1 MIQRKKIP
9 SMGANLWK
17 VVAFLSAFLAGVLC
31 ERLGFFAFLSESW
44 RDVLYFLGQ
53 HIKLVLIGAFFA
65 VLIGVPIGILLT
77 RKFMRPFRKVSL
89 ALLGLCQTI
98 PSLAVLAIVMTWI
111 GIGPKTAIVGL
122 IVYSLLPIIRN
133 TVAGI
138 DNINPILIDAARGM
152 GMTPMQ
158 TLLKVELP
166 NAMYIILTGIRTSTV
181 ILVGTAALSFLVGGG
196 GLGDLIFTG
205 IAMVDPGI
213 MLGGAIPTAIL
224 AIVMNW
230 ALGRVEYYLL
240 SPGIRQE

>member
-1 MIQRKKIP
+1 MTQLKQKP
-9 SMGANLWK
+9 SIGASIWK
-17 VVAFLSAFLAGVLC
+17 FVAFFFAFLAGVMC
-31 ERLGFFAFLSESW
+31 ERLGFFAFLSDSW
-44 RDVLYFLGQ
+44 RDVLYFLWQ
-53 HIKLVLIGAFFA
+53 HIQLVMTGSFFA
-65 VLIGVPIGILLT
+65 ILIGVPIGIVLT
-77 RKFMRPFRKVSL
+77 RKFMRPFRKISL
-89 ALLGLCQTI
+89 SLLGLCQTI
-98 PSLAVLAIVMTWI
+98 PSLAVLAIVMTWV
-111 GIGPKTAIVGL
+111 GIGPKTAIIGL

-158 TLLKVELP
+158 TLFRVELP

-213 MLGGAIPTAIL
+213 MLGGAIPTALL
-224 AIVMNW
+224 AILMNW
-230 ALGRVEYYLL
+230 VLGRVEYYLL
-240 SPGIRQE
+240 SPGLRQE

>member
-1 MIQRKKIP
+1 MKQAPETSPGKKIWT
-9 SMGANLWK
+9 A
-17 VVAFLSAFLAGVLC
+17 VAYLAAFGAGVLC
-31 ERLGFFAFLSESW
+31 ERLGFFAFMAESW
-44 RDVLYFLGQ
+44 EDVLYFLWQ
-53 HIKLVLIGAFFA
+53 HIQLVITGSILAI
-65 VLIGVPIGILLT
+65 LIGVPIGIILT
-77 RKFMRPFRKVSL
+77 RGFMKPFRKVLL
-89 ALLGLCQTI
+89 ALLGILQTI
-98 PSLAVLAIVMTWI
+98 PSLAVLAMVMTWV
-111 GIGPKTAIVGL
+111 GIGAKTAVIGL
-122 IVYSLLPIIRN
+122 VVYSLLPIIRN

-152 GMTPMQ
+152 GMTPLQ
-158 TLLKVELP
+158 TLIRVELP

-230 ALGRVEYYLL
+230 LLGRAEYMLL
-240 SPGIRQE
+240 SPGLRQE

>member
-1 MIQRKKIP
+1 MISAP
-9 SMGANLWK
+9 NVSMGKRIWTGFS
-17 VVAFLSAFLAGVLC
+17 FLATFSAGVLC

-44 RDVLYFLGQ
+44 EDVLFFLWQ
-53 HIKLVLIGAFFA
+53 HIQLVFSGAFFA
-65 VLIGVPIGILLT
+65 VLIGVPIGVILT
-77 RKFMRPFRKVSL
+77 RDFMKPFRKVSL
-89 ALLGLCQTI
+89 SLLGVLQTV
-98 PSLAVLAIVMTWI
+98 PSLAVLAMVMTWV
-111 GIGPKTAIVGL
+111 GIGAKTAVIGL
-122 IVYSLLPIIRN
+122 VVYSLLPIIRN

-152 GMTPMQ
+152 GMTPLQ

-166 NAMYIILTGIRTSTV
+166 NAMYIILTGVRTSTV

-224 AIVMNW
+224 AIFMNW
-230 ALGRVEYYLL
+230 LLGRIEYRLL
-240 SPGIRQE
+240 SPGLRRE